1 MRIACVAWA
10 LCWLI
15 TSPDWPFYS
24 FALLFIQFLL
34 PWVSWVAA
42 WLTSASKD
50 TLAEAHINHW
60 FLPIKICSRSP
71 VQAGGRSTGWHKLFC
86 SCSRT
91 TFFLLWDCQ
100 PPAQSNQ
107 YQEIRCNLSMNIST
121 LWDMSWS
128 MHFDVFL
135 EEQKV
140 WNQSI
145 VWFPAHRQFL
155 TFEGHFIP
163 ANLLDS
169 WICGKIESC
178 VSFKEIFL
186 ICWQNWELN
195 GFTKSRKGSE
205 LKQDNHVCAGKT
217 CFSAK
222 LILLSLFHLNFPN

>member
-15 TSPDWPFYS
+15 PSPDWPFYS
-24 FALLFIQFLL
+24 FALLFIQFSLS
-34 PWVSWVAA
+34 WVSWVSA

-91 TFFLLWDCQ
+91 TILPLWDYQ

-107 YQEIRCNLSMNIST
+107 YQEIHCNLSMNMST
-121 LWDMSWS
+121 LWDRSWS

-135 EEQKV
+135 EEQKL
-140 WNQSI
+140 WNQSALSGSQLTDSFWHLRGI
-145 VWFPAHRQFL
+145 LYLLICLTLESVGKLKVKSVLKRFFLFAHR
-155 TFEGHFIP
+155 TK
-163 ANLLDS
+163 S
-169 WICGKIESC
+169 WIDSLNLGKA
-178 VSFKEIFL
+178 V
-186 ICWQNWELN
+186 N
-195 GFTKSRKGSE
+195 
-205 LKQDNHVCAGKT
+205 
-217 CFSAK
+217 
-222 LILLSLFHLNFPN
+222 